1 MTRNKAGP
9 YRPNLISRPVIV
21 AAVSGDPIAMER
33 IVNHYAPYINKL
45 SIRTLYDEYGNP
57 VRVIDDHMR
66 LALEAK
72 LMHAI
77 TKFIIR

>member
-33 IVNHYAPYINKL
+33 IVNHYSPYINKL

-77 TKFIIR
+77 TKFTIR

>member
-1 MTRNKAGP
+1 MRRRKAEQNNT
-9 YRPNLISRPVIV
+9 NLIAKHIIV
-21 AAVSGDPIAMER
+21 AAVNGNPIAMGR
-33 IVNHYAPYINKL
+33 IVNHYAPYINTL

-57 VRVIDDHMR
+57 VHVIDDHMR

-77 TKFIIR
+77 TKFTIR

>member
-1 MTRNKAGP
+1 
-9 YRPNLISRPVIV
+9 
-21 AAVSGDPIAMER
+21 MER

-57 VRVIDDHMR
+57 VRVIDEYMR
-66 LALEAK
+66 LELEAK

-77 TKFIIR
+77 TKFTI